1 MSLWLLTCI
10 SLGLT
15 MRGMKL
21 SDYLNQLER
30 GGKAAFARKIGAH
43 TSDLSDWIA
52 GERPIPARYCA
63 AIEQAS
69 HGEVTR
75 KDCRP
80 NDWEVY
86 WPELAQ
92 PSGQPS
98 TQEVSHD

>member
-1 MSLWLLTCI
+1 
-10 SLGLT
+10 

-21 SDYLNQLER
+21 SDYLNQQER

-52 GERPIPARYCA
+52 GERPIPVRYCA

-69 HGEVTR
+69 GGEVTR

-80 NDWEVY
+80 NDWQVY
-86 WPELAQ
+86 WPELKNA
-92 PSGQPS
+92 PLTSDEAALA
-98 TQEVSHD
+98 TCEEVSHG